1 MNKKDEAL
9 RQRRYM
15 QNEAI
20 TYARNGNWEAAIDSS
35 RQLLSSDPND
45 IETLNRLAKA
55 YFENGELD
63 NAEQT
68 YQRVLEISEHNP
80 IARRMVGLISR
91 TRSAPAKTREFV
103 DMRMFAIETGKS
115 TLTSL
120 HIDTDAEISLVPGEK
135 LTLRANTQPVHYDG
149 QKKPVPTSGDNE
161 ISAKSYLDDAI
172 ALDIYDCNDV
182 NLGRLEP
189 RLAARLIRFM
199 KLGNEYTAAVL
210 SLNEKRDQIQIVI
223 RESHRSRVDSSTKT
237 IGALASMKSK
247 TISMMLSPPKTTT
260 TIVNPMPLVVM
271 TKTTIASRHSKPIT
285 TPTKKSKNSPH
296 IKMSMLEGYPQHG
309 HFYTLHHFIPRA
321 NTTTC
326 TRHGPAW
333 WMAVIAAVMVAPVV
347 QISSIRT
354 IRAGGSPPC
363 HTNAPATF

>member
-1 MNKKDEAL
+1 MCTLELRRGEKESTVNKKDEAL

-135 LTLRANTQPVHYDG
+135 LTLRANTQPAKSTSPVQQIHYDG
-149 QKKPVPTSGDNE
+149 QKKPVQSVGNYDGQKKPVQSVGDIENE
-161 ISAKSYLDDAI
+161 SAAASFLDDAI
-172 ALDIYDCNDV
+172 ALDVYDCNGV

-223 RESHRSRVDSSTKT
+223 RESHRNPDNRHEVSFPGKLIDENDRRVGFDEIEDDIDDVESVEDEHDDSEPDAFSGDDEDHDRLDT
-237 IGALASMKSK
+237 
-247 TISMMLSPPKTTT
+247 
-260 TIVNPMPLVVM
+260 
-271 TKTTIASRHSKPIT
+271 
-285 TPTKKSKNSPH
+285 
-296 IKMSMLEGYPQHG
+296 LE
-309 HFYTLHHFIPRA
+309 
-321 NTTTC
+321 
-326 TRHGPAW
+326 
-333 WMAVIAAVMVAPVV
+333 
-347 QISSIRT
+347 
-354 IRAGGSPPC
+354 
-363 HTNAPATF
+363 TNNDADEEIEE

>member
-20 TYARNGNWEAAIDSS
+20 TYARNGNWDAAIDSS

-55 YFENGELD
+55 YFENGEID
-63 NAEQT
+63 SSEQT

-91 TRSAPAKTREFV
+91 TRSAPNKTREFV

-115 TLTSL
+115 TLTNL

-135 LTLRANTQPVHYDG
+135 ITLRANTQPVKQIQTDG
-149 QKKPVPTSGDNE
+149 KKKAGKQAAAAASSAPATSF
-161 ISAKSYLDDAI
+161 LDDAI
-172 ALDIYDCNDV
+172 ALDVYDCNDV

-189 RLAARLIRFM
+189 RIAARLIRFM
-199 KLGNEYTAAVL
+199 KLGNEYSAAVL

-223 RESHRSRVDSSTKT
+223 RESHRNPDNRHEVSFPGKLIDENDRRVGFDEIEDDIDDIESTEEDHDDSGPDAFSGDDEDHDRLDT
-237 IGALASMKSK
+237 
-247 TISMMLSPPKTTT
+247 
-260 TIVNPMPLVVM
+260 
-271 TKTTIASRHSKPIT
+271 
-285 TPTKKSKNSPH
+285 
-296 IKMSMLEGYPQHG
+296 LE
-309 HFYTLHHFIPRA
+309 
-321 NTTTC
+321 
-326 TRHGPAW
+326 
-333 WMAVIAAVMVAPVV
+333 
-347 QISSIRT
+347 
-354 IRAGGSPPC
+354 
-363 HTNAPATF
+363 TNNDADDEVEE

>member
-1 MNKKDEAL
+1 MCTRELRRGEKESTVNKKDEAL

-20 TYARNGNWEAAIDSS
+20 TYARNSNWEAAIDSS

-55 YFENGELD
+55 YFENGEND

-80 IARRMVGLISR
+80 IARRMVSLIAR

-135 LTLRANTQPVHYDG
+135 LTLRANTQPAKSAPPVQAVHYDG

-161 ISAKSYLDDAI
+161 SPAKSYLDDAI
-172 ALDIYDCNDV
+172 ALDVYDCNGV

-223 RESHRSRVDSSTKT
+223 RESHRNPDNRHEVSFPGKLIDENDRRVGFDEIEDDIDDVESVEDDHDDSEPDAFSSDDEDHDRLDT
-237 IGALASMKSK
+237 
-247 TISMMLSPPKTTT
+247 
-260 TIVNPMPLVVM
+260 
-271 TKTTIASRHSKPIT
+271 
-285 TPTKKSKNSPH
+285 
-296 IKMSMLEGYPQHG
+296 LE
-309 HFYTLHHFIPRA
+309 
-321 NTTTC
+321 
-326 TRHGPAW
+326 
-333 WMAVIAAVMVAPVV
+333 
-347 QISSIRT
+347 
-354 IRAGGSPPC
+354 
-363 HTNAPATF
+363 TNNDADEEIEE

>member
-1 MNKKDEAL
+1 MCTRELRRGEKESTVNKKDEAL

-55 YFENGELD
+55 YFENGEID

-135 LTLRANTQPVHYDG
+135 LTLRANTQPTG
-149 QKKPVPTSGDNE
+149 NAKPDVENE
-161 ISAKSYLDDAI
+161 SAAASFLDDAI
-172 ALDIYDCNDV
+172 ALDVYDCNDV

-223 RESHRSRVDSSTKT
+223 RESHRNPDNRHEVSFPGKLIDENDRRVGFDEIEDDIDDVESVEDDHDDSEPDAFSGDDEDHERLDT
-237 IGALASMKSK
+237 
-247 TISMMLSPPKTTT
+247 
-260 TIVNPMPLVVM
+260 
-271 TKTTIASRHSKPIT
+271 
-285 TPTKKSKNSPH
+285 
-296 IKMSMLEGYPQHG
+296 LE
-309 HFYTLHHFIPRA
+309 
-321 NTTTC
+321 
-326 TRHGPAW
+326 
-333 WMAVIAAVMVAPVV
+333 
-347 QISSIRT
+347 
-354 IRAGGSPPC
+354 
-363 HTNAPATF
+363 TNNDADEEIEE

>member
-20 TYARNGNWEAAIDSS
+20 TYARNGNWESAIDSS

-55 YFENGELD
+55 YFENGEID

-80 IARRMVGLISR
+80 IARRMVSLIAR

-135 LTLRANTQPVHYDG
+135 LTLRANTQPAKSISPVQQIHYDG
-149 QKKPVPTSGDNE
+149 QKKPVQSVGDIENE
-161 ISAKSYLDDAI
+161 SAPASFLDDAI
-172 ALDIYDCNDV
+172 ALDVYDCNGV

-223 RESHRSRVDSSTKT
+223 RESHRNPDNRHEVSFPGKLIDENDRRVGFDEIEDDIDDVESVEDDHDDSEPDAFSGDDEDHDRLDT
-237 IGALASMKSK
+237 
-247 TISMMLSPPKTTT
+247 
-260 TIVNPMPLVVM
+260 
-271 TKTTIASRHSKPIT
+271 
-285 TPTKKSKNSPH
+285 
-296 IKMSMLEGYPQHG
+296 LE
-309 HFYTLHHFIPRA
+309 
-321 NTTTC
+321 
-326 TRHGPAW
+326 
-333 WMAVIAAVMVAPVV
+333 
-347 QISSIRT
+347 
-354 IRAGGSPPC
+354 
-363 HTNAPATF
+363 TNNDADEEIEE

>member
-20 TYARNGNWEAAIDSS
+20 VYARNGNWEAAIDSS

-55 YFENGELD
+55 YFENGEID

-68 YQRVLEISEHNP
+68 YQRVLELSEHNP
-80 IARRMVGLISR
+80 IARRMVTLIAR

-135 LTLRANTQPVHYDG
+135 LTLRANTHASKSTDAVEGESTPV
-149 QKKPVPTSGDNE
+149 S
-161 ISAKSYLDDAI
+161 SLDDAI
-172 ALDIYDCNDV
+172 ALDVYDGNGV

-223 RESHRSRVDSSTKT
+223 RESYRNPDNRHEVSFPGKLIDENDRRVGFDEIEDDVDEVESAEDDHEDNEPDPFSSDDEEHDRLDT
-237 IGALASMKSK
+237 
-247 TISMMLSPPKTTT
+247 
-260 TIVNPMPLVVM
+260 
-271 TKTTIASRHSKPIT
+271 
-285 TPTKKSKNSPH
+285 
-296 IKMSMLEGYPQHG
+296 LE
-309 HFYTLHHFIPRA
+309 
-321 NTTTC
+321 
-326 TRHGPAW
+326 
-333 WMAVIAAVMVAPVV
+333 
-347 QISSIRT
+347 
-354 IRAGGSPPC
+354 
-363 HTNAPATF
+363 TNNDADEEIEE

>member
-1 MNKKDEAL
+1 MCTRELRRGEKESTVNKKDEAL

-20 TYARNGNWEAAIDSS
+20 TYARNGNWESAIDSS

-55 YFENGELD
+55 YFENGEID

-80 IARRMVGLISR
+80 IARRMVSLIAR

-135 LTLRANTQPVHYDG
+135 LTLRANTQPAKSISPVQQIHYDG
-149 QKKPVPTSGDNE
+149 QKKPVQSVGDIENE
-161 ISAKSYLDDAI
+161 SAPASFLDDAI
-172 ALDIYDCNDV
+172 ALDVYDCNGV

-223 RESHRSRVDSSTKT
+223 RESHRNPDNRHEVSFPGKLIDENDRRVGFDEIEDDIDDVESVEDDHDDSEPDAFSGDDEDHDRLDT
-237 IGALASMKSK
+237 
-247 TISMMLSPPKTTT
+247 
-260 TIVNPMPLVVM
+260 
-271 TKTTIASRHSKPIT
+271 
-285 TPTKKSKNSPH
+285 
-296 IKMSMLEGYPQHG
+296 LE
-309 HFYTLHHFIPRA
+309 
-321 NTTTC
+321 
-326 TRHGPAW
+326 
-333 WMAVIAAVMVAPVV
+333 
-347 QISSIRT
+347 
-354 IRAGGSPPC
+354 
-363 HTNAPATF
+363 TNNDADEEIEE

>member
-1 MNKKDEAL
+1 
-9 RQRRYM
+9 M

-20 TYARNGNWEAAIDSS
+20 TYARNGNWESAIDSS

-55 YFENGELD
+55 YFENGEID

-80 IARRMVGLISR
+80 IARRMVSLIAR

-149 QKKPVPTSGDNE
+149 QKKPVQTSGDNE
-161 ISAKSYLDDAI
+161 SPAKSYLDDAI
-172 ALDIYDCNDV
+172 ALDVYDCNGV

-223 RESHRSRVDSSTKT
+223 RESHRNPDNRHEVSFPGKLIDENDRRVGFDEIEDDIDDVESVEDDHDDSEPDAFSSDDEDHDRLDT
-237 IGALASMKSK
+237 
-247 TISMMLSPPKTTT
+247 
-260 TIVNPMPLVVM
+260 
-271 TKTTIASRHSKPIT
+271 
-285 TPTKKSKNSPH
+285 
-296 IKMSMLEGYPQHG
+296 LEPNNDADEE
-309 HFYTLHHFIPRA
+309 IEE
-321 NTTTC
+321 
-326 TRHGPAW
+326 
-333 WMAVIAAVMVAPVV
+333 
-347 QISSIRT
+347 
-354 IRAGGSPPC
+354 
-363 HTNAPATF
+363 

>member
-1 MNKKDEAL
+1 MCTRELRRGEKESTVNKKDEAL

-20 TYARNGNWEAAIDSS
+20 TYARNSNWEAAIDSS

-45 IETLNRLAKA
+45 VETLNRLAKA
-55 YFENGELD
+55 YFENGEID

-80 IARRMVGLISR
+80 IARRMVSLIAR
-91 TRSAPAKTREFV
+91 TRLAPAKTREFV

-149 QKKPVPTSGDNE
+149 QQKPVQTSSDYDGQKKPVQTSGDNE
-161 ISAKSYLDDAI
+161 SPAKFYLDDAI
-172 ALDIYDCNDV
+172 ALDVYDCNDV

-223 RESHRSRVDSSTKT
+223 RESHRNPDNRHEVSFPGKLIDENDRRVGFDEIEDDIDDVESVEDDHDDSEPDAFSSDDEDHDRLDT
-237 IGALASMKSK
+237 
-247 TISMMLSPPKTTT
+247 
-260 TIVNPMPLVVM
+260 
-271 TKTTIASRHSKPIT
+271 
-285 TPTKKSKNSPH
+285 
-296 IKMSMLEGYPQHG
+296 LE
-309 HFYTLHHFIPRA
+309 
-321 NTTTC
+321 
-326 TRHGPAW
+326 
-333 WMAVIAAVMVAPVV
+333 
-347 QISSIRT
+347 
-354 IRAGGSPPC
+354 
-363 HTNAPATF
+363 TNNDADEEIEE

>member
-1 MNKKDEAL
+1 MCTRELRRGEKESTVNKKDEAL

-20 TYARNGNWEAAIDSS
+20 TYARNSNWEAAIDSS

-55 YFENGELD
+55 YFENGEID

-80 IARRMVGLISR
+80 IARRMVSLIAR

-135 LTLRANTQPVHYDG
+135 LTLRANTQPAKSTSPVQQIHYDG
-149 QKKPVPTSGDNE
+149 QKKPVQSVGDIENE
-161 ISAKSYLDDAI
+161 SAPASFLDDAI
-172 ALDIYDCNDV
+172 ALDVYDCNGV

-223 RESHRSRVDSSTKT
+223 RESHRNPDNRHEVSFPGKLIDENDCRVGFDEIEDDIDDVESVEDDHDDSEPDAFSGDDEDHDRLDT
-237 IGALASMKSK
+237 
-247 TISMMLSPPKTTT
+247 
-260 TIVNPMPLVVM
+260 
-271 TKTTIASRHSKPIT
+271 
-285 TPTKKSKNSPH
+285 
-296 IKMSMLEGYPQHG
+296 LE
-309 HFYTLHHFIPRA
+309 
-321 NTTTC
+321 
-326 TRHGPAW
+326 
-333 WMAVIAAVMVAPVV
+333 
-347 QISSIRT
+347 
-354 IRAGGSPPC
+354 
-363 HTNAPATF
+363 TNNDADEEIEE

>member
-1 MNKKDEAL
+1 MRTRELRRGEKESTVNKKDEAL

-68 YQRVLEISEHNP
+68 YQRVLELSEHNP

-135 LTLRANTQPVHYDG
+135 LTLRANTQPIHYDG
-149 QKKPVPTSGDNE
+149 QKNPARATGDIENE
-161 ISAKSYLDDAI
+161 SAPASFLDDAI
-172 ALDIYDCNDV
+172 ALDVYDCNGI

-210 SLNEKRDQIQIVI
+210 SLNDKRDQIQIVI
-223 RESHRSRVDSSTKT
+223 RESHRNPDNRHEVSFPGKLIDENDRRVGFDEIEDDIDDIESTEDEHDDSEPDAFSGDDEDHERLDT
-237 IGALASMKSK
+237 
-247 TISMMLSPPKTTT
+247 
-260 TIVNPMPLVVM
+260 
-271 TKTTIASRHSKPIT
+271 
-285 TPTKKSKNSPH
+285 
-296 IKMSMLEGYPQHG
+296 LE
-309 HFYTLHHFIPRA
+309 
-321 NTTTC
+321 
-326 TRHGPAW
+326 
-333 WMAVIAAVMVAPVV
+333 
-347 QISSIRT
+347 
-354 IRAGGSPPC
+354 
-363 HTNAPATF
+363 TNNDADEEIEE

>member
-135 LTLRANTQPVHYDG
+135 LTLRANTQPAKSTSPVQQIHYDGQKQPAQTGGDYDG
-149 QKKPVPTSGDNE
+149 QKKPVQTSGDNE
-161 ISAKSYLDDAI
+161 LSAKSFLDDAI
-172 ALDIYDCNDV
+172 ALDVYDCNGV

-223 RESHRSRVDSSTKT
+223 RESHRNPDNRHEVSFPGKLIDENDRRVGFDEIEDDIDNVESVEDEHDDSEPDAFSGDDEDHDRLDT
-237 IGALASMKSK
+237 
-247 TISMMLSPPKTTT
+247 
-260 TIVNPMPLVVM
+260 
-271 TKTTIASRHSKPIT
+271 
-285 TPTKKSKNSPH
+285 
-296 IKMSMLEGYPQHG
+296 LE
-309 HFYTLHHFIPRA
+309 
-321 NTTTC
+321 
-326 TRHGPAW
+326 
-333 WMAVIAAVMVAPVV
+333 
-347 QISSIRT
+347 
-354 IRAGGSPPC
+354 
-363 HTNAPATF
+363 TNNDADEEIEE

>member
-1 MNKKDEAL
+1 MCTRELRRGEKESTVNKKDEAL

-20 TYARNGNWEAAIDSS
+20 TYARNSNWEAAIDSS

-55 YFENGELD
+55 YFENGEID

-80 IARRMVGLISR
+80 IARRMVSLIAR

-135 LTLRANTQPVHYDG
+135 LTLRANTQPAKSTSPVQVVHYDG
-149 QKKPVPTSGDNE
+149 QKKPVQTSGDNE
-161 ISAKSYLDDAI
+161 SPTKSYLDDAI
-172 ALDIYDCNDV
+172 ALDVYDCNGV

-223 RESHRSRVDSSTKT
+223 RESHRNPDNRHEVSFPGKLIDENDRRVGFDEIEDDIDDVESVEDDHDDSEPDAFSSDDEDHDRLDT
-237 IGALASMKSK
+237 LE
-247 TISMMLSPPKTTT
+247 PK
-260 TIVNPMPLVVM
+260 ND
-271 TKTTIASRHSKPIT
+271 AD
-285 TPTKKSKNSPH
+285 
-296 IKMSMLEGYPQHG
+296 E
-309 HFYTLHHFIPRA
+309 
-321 NTTTC
+321 
-326 TRHGPAW
+326 
-333 WMAVIAAVMVAPVV
+333 
-347 QISSIRT
+347 
-354 IRAGGSPPC
+354 
-363 HTNAPATF
+363 

>member
-1 MNKKDEAL
+1 MCTLELRRGEKESTVNKKDEAL

-135 LTLRANTQPVHYDG
+135 LTLRANTQPAKSTSPVQPVHYDG
-149 QKKPVPTSGDNE
+149 QKKPVQSVGNYDGQKKPVQSVSDIENE
-161 ISAKSYLDDAI
+161 SAPASFLDDAI
-172 ALDIYDCNDV
+172 ALDVYDCNGV

-223 RESHRSRVDSSTKT
+223 RESHRNPDNRHEVSFPGKLIDENDRRVGFDEIEDDIDEVESVEDDHDDSEPDAFSGDDEDHDRLDT
-237 IGALASMKSK
+237 
-247 TISMMLSPPKTTT
+247 
-260 TIVNPMPLVVM
+260 
-271 TKTTIASRHSKPIT
+271 
-285 TPTKKSKNSPH
+285 
-296 IKMSMLEGYPQHG
+296 LE
-309 HFYTLHHFIPRA
+309 
-321 NTTTC
+321 
-326 TRHGPAW
+326 
-333 WMAVIAAVMVAPVV
+333 
-347 QISSIRT
+347 
-354 IRAGGSPPC
+354 
-363 HTNAPATF
+363 TNNDADEEIEE

>member
-1 MNKKDEAL
+1 MRTRELRRGEKESTVNKKDEAL

-223 RESHRSRVDSSTKT
+223 RESHRNPDNRHEVSFPGRLIDENDRRVGFDEIEDDIDDVESTEDDHDDSEPDAFSGDDEDHDRLDT
-237 IGALASMKSK
+237 
-247 TISMMLSPPKTTT
+247 
-260 TIVNPMPLVVM
+260 
-271 TKTTIASRHSKPIT
+271 
-285 TPTKKSKNSPH
+285 
-296 IKMSMLEGYPQHG
+296 LE
-309 HFYTLHHFIPRA
+309 
-321 NTTTC
+321 
-326 TRHGPAW
+326 
-333 WMAVIAAVMVAPVV
+333 
-347 QISSIRT
+347 
-354 IRAGGSPPC
+354 
-363 HTNAPATF
+363 TNNDADEEIEE

>member
-80 IARRMVGLISR
+80 IARRMVSLIAR

-135 LTLRANTQPVHYDG
+135 LTLRVNTPPKKSATDIELEPLANSQ
-149 QKKPVPTSGDNE
+149 
-161 ISAKSYLDDAI
+161 LDDAI
-172 ALDIYDCNDV
+172 ALDVYDSNGV

-210 SLNEKRDQIQIVI
+210 SLNDKRDQIQIVI
-223 RESHRSRVDSSTKT
+223 RESYRNPDNRHEVSFPGKLIDENDRRVGFDEIEDDIDDVESTEDDHDDSEPDAFSGDDEDHDRLDT
-237 IGALASMKSK
+237 
-247 TISMMLSPPKTTT
+247 
-260 TIVNPMPLVVM
+260 
-271 TKTTIASRHSKPIT
+271 
-285 TPTKKSKNSPH
+285 
-296 IKMSMLEGYPQHG
+296 LE
-309 HFYTLHHFIPRA
+309 
-321 NTTTC
+321 
-326 TRHGPAW
+326 
-333 WMAVIAAVMVAPVV
+333 
-347 QISSIRT
+347 
-354 IRAGGSPPC
+354 
-363 HTNAPATF
+363 TNNDADEEIEE

>member
-1 MNKKDEAL
+1 MCTRELRRGEKESTVNKKDEAL

-20 TYARNGNWEAAIDSS
+20 TYARNGNWESAIDSS

-55 YFENGELD
+55 YFENGEID

-80 IARRMVGLISR
+80 IARRMVSLIAR

-135 LTLRANTQPVHYDG
+135 LTLRANTQPAKSVPPVQAVHYDG
-149 QKKPVPTSGDNE
+149 QKKPAQTSVGYDGQKKPAVVNIENE
-161 ISAKSYLDDAI
+161 SAAASFLDDAI

-223 RESHRSRVDSSTKT
+223 RESHRNPDNRHEVSFPGKLIDENDRRVGFDEIEDDIDDVESVEDDHDDSEPDAFSSDDEDHDRLDT
-237 IGALASMKSK
+237 
-247 TISMMLSPPKTTT
+247 
-260 TIVNPMPLVVM
+260 
-271 TKTTIASRHSKPIT
+271 
-285 TPTKKSKNSPH
+285 
-296 IKMSMLEGYPQHG
+296 LE
-309 HFYTLHHFIPRA
+309 
-321 NTTTC
+321 
-326 TRHGPAW
+326 
-333 WMAVIAAVMVAPVV
+333 
-347 QISSIRT
+347 
-354 IRAGGSPPC
+354 
-363 HTNAPATF
+363 TNNDADEEIEE

>member
-1 MNKKDEAL
+1 MCTRELRRGEKESTVNKTDEAL

-20 TYARNGNWEAAIDSS
+20 TYARNSNWEAAIDSS

-55 YFENGELD
+55 YFENGEND

-80 IARRMVGLISR
+80 IARRMVSLIAR

-135 LTLRANTQPVHYDG
+135 LTLRANTQPAKSAPPVHYDGRANTQPAKSAPPVQAVHYDGQKQPVPTSGDYDG

-161 ISAKSYLDDAI
+161 MSAKSYLDDAI
-172 ALDIYDCNDV
+172 ALDVYDCNGV

-223 RESHRSRVDSSTKT
+223 RESHRNPDNRHEVSFPGKLIDENDRRVGFDEIEDDIDDVESVEDDHDDSEPDAFSSDDEDHDRLDT
-237 IGALASMKSK
+237 
-247 TISMMLSPPKTTT
+247 
-260 TIVNPMPLVVM
+260 
-271 TKTTIASRHSKPIT
+271 
-285 TPTKKSKNSPH
+285 
-296 IKMSMLEGYPQHG
+296 LE
-309 HFYTLHHFIPRA
+309 
-321 NTTTC
+321 
-326 TRHGPAW
+326 
-333 WMAVIAAVMVAPVV
+333 
-347 QISSIRT
+347 
-354 IRAGGSPPC
+354 
-363 HTNAPATF
+363 TNNDADEEIEE

>member
-1 MNKKDEAL
+1 MCTRELRRGEKESTVNKKDEAL

-20 TYARNGNWEAAIDSS
+20 TYARNSNWEAAIDSS

-55 YFENGELD
+55 YFENGEID

-80 IARRMVGLISR
+80 IARRMVSLIAR

-135 LTLRANTQPVHYDG
+135 LTLRANTQSVKSTPQVQPVQQIHYDG
-149 QKKPVPTSGDNE
+149 QKKPDQTTVIVENE
-161 ISAKSYLDDAI
+161 SAANASLDDAI
-172 ALDIYDCNDV
+172 ALDIYDCNGV

-223 RESHRSRVDSSTKT
+223 RESHRNPDNRHEVSFPGKLIDENDRRVGFDEIEDDIDDVESVEDDHDDSEPDPFSSDDEDHDRLDT
-237 IGALASMKSK
+237 
-247 TISMMLSPPKTTT
+247 
-260 TIVNPMPLVVM
+260 
-271 TKTTIASRHSKPIT
+271 
-285 TPTKKSKNSPH
+285 
-296 IKMSMLEGYPQHG
+296 LE
-309 HFYTLHHFIPRA
+309 
-321 NTTTC
+321 
-326 TRHGPAW
+326 
-333 WMAVIAAVMVAPVV
+333 
-347 QISSIRT
+347 
-354 IRAGGSPPC
+354 
-363 HTNAPATF
+363 TNNDADEEIEE

>member
-1 MNKKDEAL
+1 MCTLELRRGEKESTVNKKDEAL

-135 LTLRANTQPVHYDG
+135 LTLRANTQPAKSTSPVQQIHYDG
-149 QKKPVPTSGDNE
+149 QKKPVQSVGNYDGQKKPVQSVSDIENE
-161 ISAKSYLDDAI
+161 SAPASFLDDAI
-172 ALDIYDCNDV
+172 ALDVYDCNGV

-223 RESHRSRVDSSTKT
+223 RESHRNPDNRHEVSFPGKLIDENDRRVGFDEIEDDIDEVESVEDDHDDSEPDAFSGDDEDHDRLDT
-237 IGALASMKSK
+237 
-247 TISMMLSPPKTTT
+247 
-260 TIVNPMPLVVM
+260 
-271 TKTTIASRHSKPIT
+271 
-285 TPTKKSKNSPH
+285 
-296 IKMSMLEGYPQHG
+296 LE
-309 HFYTLHHFIPRA
+309 
-321 NTTTC
+321 
-326 TRHGPAW
+326 
-333 WMAVIAAVMVAPVV
+333 
-347 QISSIRT
+347 
-354 IRAGGSPPC
+354 
-363 HTNAPATF
+363 TNNDADEEIEE

>member
-1 MNKKDEAL
+1 MCTLELRRGEKESTVNKKDEAL

-80 IARRMVGLISR
+80 IARRMVSLISR

-135 LTLRANTQPVHYDG
+135 LTLRANTQPAKSTSPVQQIHYDG
-149 QKKPVPTSGDNE
+149 QKKPVQSVGNYDGQKKPVQSVGDIE
-161 ISAKSYLDDAI
+161 SESAAASFLDDAI
-172 ALDIYDCNDV
+172 ALDVYDCNGV

-223 RESHRSRVDSSTKT
+223 RESHRNPDNRHEVSFPGKLIDENDRRVGFDEIEDDIDEVESVEDDHDDSEPDEFSGDDEDHDRLDT
-237 IGALASMKSK
+237 
-247 TISMMLSPPKTTT
+247 
-260 TIVNPMPLVVM
+260 
-271 TKTTIASRHSKPIT
+271 
-285 TPTKKSKNSPH
+285 
-296 IKMSMLEGYPQHG
+296 LE
-309 HFYTLHHFIPRA
+309 
-321 NTTTC
+321 
-326 TRHGPAW
+326 
-333 WMAVIAAVMVAPVV
+333 
-347 QISSIRT
+347 
-354 IRAGGSPPC
+354 
-363 HTNAPATF
+363 TNNDADEEIEE

>member
-1 MNKKDEAL
+1 MRELRRGEKESTVNKKDEAL

-20 TYARNGNWEAAIDSS
+20 TYARNSNWEAAIDSS

-55 YFENGELD
+55 YFENGEID

-80 IARRMVGLISR
+80 IARRMVSLIAR

-135 LTLRANTQPVHYDG
+135 LTLRANTQPAKSEPPVQQIHYDG
-149 QKKPVPTSGDNE
+149 QKKPVQSVGDIENE
-161 ISAKSYLDDAI
+161 SAPASFLDDAI
-172 ALDIYDCNDV
+172 ALDVYDCNGV

-223 RESHRSRVDSSTKT
+223 RESHRNPDNRHEVSFPGKLIDENDRRVGFDEIEDDIDDVESVEDDHDDSEPDAFSSDDEDHDRLDT
-237 IGALASMKSK
+237 
-247 TISMMLSPPKTTT
+247 
-260 TIVNPMPLVVM
+260 
-271 TKTTIASRHSKPIT
+271 
-285 TPTKKSKNSPH
+285 
-296 IKMSMLEGYPQHG
+296 LEPNNDADEE
-309 HFYTLHHFIPRA
+309 IEE
-321 NTTTC
+321 
-326 TRHGPAW
+326 
-333 WMAVIAAVMVAPVV
+333 
-347 QISSIRT
+347 
-354 IRAGGSPPC
+354 
-363 HTNAPATF
+363 

>member
-1 MNKKDEAL
+1 MCTRELRRGEKESTVNKKDEAL

-20 TYARNGNWEAAIDSS
+20 TYARNSNWEAAIDSS

-45 IETLNRLAKA
+45 VETLNRLAKA
-55 YFENGELD
+55 YFENGEID

-91 TRSAPAKTREFV
+91 TRAAPAKTREFV

-135 LTLRANTQPVHYDG
+135 LTLRANTQSSKMA
-149 QKKPVPTSGDNE
+149 QTSVDVE
-161 ISAKSYLDDAI
+161 SESPAKSFLDDAI
-172 ALDIYDCNDV
+172 ALDVYDCNDV

-223 RESHRSRVDSSTKT
+223 RESHRNPDNRHEVSFPGKLIDENDRRVGFDEIEDDIDDVESVEDDHDDSEPDAFSSDDEDHDRLDT
-237 IGALASMKSK
+237 
-247 TISMMLSPPKTTT
+247 
-260 TIVNPMPLVVM
+260 
-271 TKTTIASRHSKPIT
+271 
-285 TPTKKSKNSPH
+285 
-296 IKMSMLEGYPQHG
+296 LE
-309 HFYTLHHFIPRA
+309 
-321 NTTTC
+321 
-326 TRHGPAW
+326 
-333 WMAVIAAVMVAPVV
+333 
-347 QISSIRT
+347 
-354 IRAGGSPPC
+354 
-363 HTNAPATF
+363 TNNDADEEIEE

>member
-1 MNKKDEAL
+1 
-9 RQRRYM
+9 M

-20 TYARNGNWEAAIDSS
+20 TYARNSNWEAAIDSS

-55 YFENGELD
+55 YFENGEID

-80 IARRMVGLISR
+80 IARRMVSLIAR

-135 LTLRANTQPVHYDG
+135 LTLRANTQSVKSAPQVQPVQQIHYDG
-149 QKKPVPTSGDNE
+149 QKKPDQTTVIVENE
-161 ISAKSYLDDAI
+161 SAANASLDDAI
-172 ALDIYDCNDV
+172 ALDIYDCNGV

-223 RESHRSRVDSSTKT
+223 RESHRNPDNRHEVSFPGKLIDENDRRVGFDEIEDDIDDVESVEDDHDDSEPDPFSSDDEDHDRLDT
-237 IGALASMKSK
+237 
-247 TISMMLSPPKTTT
+247 
-260 TIVNPMPLVVM
+260 
-271 TKTTIASRHSKPIT
+271 
-285 TPTKKSKNSPH
+285 
-296 IKMSMLEGYPQHG
+296 LE
-309 HFYTLHHFIPRA
+309 
-321 NTTTC
+321 
-326 TRHGPAW
+326 
-333 WMAVIAAVMVAPVV
+333 
-347 QISSIRT
+347 
-354 IRAGGSPPC
+354 
-363 HTNAPATF
+363 TNNDADEEIEE

>member
-1 MNKKDEAL
+1 MCTRELRRGEKESTVNKKDEAL

-20 TYARNGNWEAAIDSS
+20 TYARNSNWEAAIDSS

-45 IETLNRLAKA
+45 VETLNRLAKA
-55 YFENGELD
+55 YFENGEND

-80 IARRMVGLISR
+80 IARRMAGLISR

-149 QKKPVPTSGDNE
+149 QQKPVQTSGDNE
-161 ISAKSYLDDAI
+161 SPAKSYLDDAI
-172 ALDIYDCNDV
+172 ALDVYDCNDV

-223 RESHRSRVDSSTKT
+223 RESHRNPDNRHEVSFPGKLIDENDRRVGFDEIEDDIDDVESVEDDHDDSEPDAFSSDDEDHDRLDT
-237 IGALASMKSK
+237 
-247 TISMMLSPPKTTT
+247 
-260 TIVNPMPLVVM
+260 
-271 TKTTIASRHSKPIT
+271 
-285 TPTKKSKNSPH
+285 
-296 IKMSMLEGYPQHG
+296 LE
-309 HFYTLHHFIPRA
+309 
-321 NTTTC
+321 
-326 TRHGPAW
+326 
-333 WMAVIAAVMVAPVV
+333 
-347 QISSIRT
+347 
-354 IRAGGSPPC
+354 
-363 HTNAPATF
+363 TNNDADEEIEE

>member
-1 MNKKDEAL
+1 MCTRELRRGEKESTVNKKDEAL

-20 TYARNGNWEAAIDSS
+20 TYARNSNWEAAIDSS

-55 YFENGELD
+55 YFENGEID

-80 IARRMVGLISR
+80 IARRMVSLIAR

-135 LTLRANTQPVHYDG
+135 LTLRANTQSVKSAPQVQPVQQIHYDG
-149 QKKPVPTSGDNE
+149 QKKPDQTTVIVENE
-161 ISAKSYLDDAI
+161 SAANASLDDAI
-172 ALDIYDCNDV
+172 ALDIYDCNGV

-223 RESHRSRVDSSTKT
+223 RESHRNPDNRHEVSFPGKLIDENDRRVGFDEIEDDIDDVESVEDDHDDSEPDPFSSDDEDHDRLDT
-237 IGALASMKSK
+237 
-247 TISMMLSPPKTTT
+247 
-260 TIVNPMPLVVM
+260 
-271 TKTTIASRHSKPIT
+271 
-285 TPTKKSKNSPH
+285 
-296 IKMSMLEGYPQHG
+296 LE
-309 HFYTLHHFIPRA
+309 
-321 NTTTC
+321 
-326 TRHGPAW
+326 
-333 WMAVIAAVMVAPVV
+333 
-347 QISSIRT
+347 
-354 IRAGGSPPC
+354 
-363 HTNAPATF
+363 TNNDADEEIEE

>member
-1 MNKKDEAL
+1 MCTRELRRGEKESTVNKKDEAL

-20 TYARNGNWEAAIDSS
+20 TYARNSNWEAAIDSS

-55 YFENGELD
+55 YFENGEND

-80 IARRMVGLISR
+80 IARRMVSLIAR

-135 LTLRANTQPVHYDG
+135 LTLRANTQSSKMA
-149 QKKPVPTSGDNE
+149 QTSVDVE
-161 ISAKSYLDDAI
+161 SESPAKSFLDDAI
-172 ALDIYDCNDV
+172 ALDVYDCNDV

-223 RESHRSRVDSSTKT
+223 RESHRNPDNRHEVSFPGKLIDENDRRVGFDEIEDDIDDVESVEDDHDDSEPDAFSGDDEDHDRLDT
-237 IGALASMKSK
+237 
-247 TISMMLSPPKTTT
+247 
-260 TIVNPMPLVVM
+260 
-271 TKTTIASRHSKPIT
+271 
-285 TPTKKSKNSPH
+285 
-296 IKMSMLEGYPQHG
+296 LE
-309 HFYTLHHFIPRA
+309 
-321 NTTTC
+321 
-326 TRHGPAW
+326 
-333 WMAVIAAVMVAPVV
+333 
-347 QISSIRT
+347 
-354 IRAGGSPPC
+354 
-363 HTNAPATF
+363 TNNDADEEIEE

>member
-1 MNKKDEAL
+1 MRTRELRRGEKESTVNKKDEAL

-68 YQRVLEISEHNP
+68 YQRVLEISEHTP

-223 RESHRSRVDSSTKT
+223 RESHRNPDNRHEVSFPGRLIDENDRRVGFDEIEDDIDDVESTEDDHDDSEPDAFSGDDEDHDRLDT
-237 IGALASMKSK
+237 
-247 TISMMLSPPKTTT
+247 
-260 TIVNPMPLVVM
+260 
-271 TKTTIASRHSKPIT
+271 
-285 TPTKKSKNSPH
+285 
-296 IKMSMLEGYPQHG
+296 LE
-309 HFYTLHHFIPRA
+309 
-321 NTTTC
+321 
-326 TRHGPAW
+326 
-333 WMAVIAAVMVAPVV
+333 
-347 QISSIRT
+347 
-354 IRAGGSPPC
+354 
-363 HTNAPATF
+363 TNNDADEEIEE

>member
-20 TYARNGNWEAAIDSS
+20 TYARNGNWESAIDSS

-55 YFENGELD
+55 YFENGEID

-80 IARRMVGLISR
+80 IARRMVSLIAR

-135 LTLRANTQPVHYDG
+135 LTLRANTQPAKSVPPVQAVHYDG
-149 QKKPVPTSGDNE
+149 QKKPVQTSVDYDGQKKPAVVNIENE
-161 ISAKSYLDDAI
+161 SAAASFLDDAI
-172 ALDIYDCNDV
+172 ALDIYDCNGV

-223 RESHRSRVDSSTKT
+223 RESHRNPDNRHEVSFPGKLIDENDRRVGFDEIEDDIDDVESVEDDHDDSEPDAFSSDDEDHDRLDT
-237 IGALASMKSK
+237 
-247 TISMMLSPPKTTT
+247 
-260 TIVNPMPLVVM
+260 
-271 TKTTIASRHSKPIT
+271 
-285 TPTKKSKNSPH
+285 
-296 IKMSMLEGYPQHG
+296 LE
-309 HFYTLHHFIPRA
+309 
-321 NTTTC
+321 
-326 TRHGPAW
+326 
-333 WMAVIAAVMVAPVV
+333 
-347 QISSIRT
+347 
-354 IRAGGSPPC
+354 
-363 HTNAPATF
+363 TNNDADEEIEE

>member
-1 MNKKDEAL
+1 MRTRELRRGEKESTVNKKDEAL

-55 YFENGELD
+55 YFENGEID

-80 IARRMVGLISR
+80 IARRMVSLIAR

-149 QKKPVPTSGDNE
+149 QKKPVQSVGDIENESAPTSF
-161 ISAKSYLDDAI
+161 LDDAI
-172 ALDIYDCNDV
+172 ALDVYDCNGV

-223 RESHRSRVDSSTKT
+223 RESHRNPDNRHEVSFPGKLIDENDRRVGFDEIEDDIDDVESVEDDHDDSE
-237 IGALASMKSK
+237 
-247 TISMMLSPPKTTT
+247 PDPF
-260 TIVNPMPLVVM
+260 
-271 TKTTIASRHSKPIT
+271 
-285 TPTKKSKNSPH
+285 NSDDEDH
-296 IKMSMLEGYPQHG
+296 DRLDTLE
-309 HFYTLHHFIPRA
+309 
-321 NTTTC
+321 
-326 TRHGPAW
+326 
-333 WMAVIAAVMVAPVV
+333 
-347 QISSIRT
+347 
-354 IRAGGSPPC
+354 
-363 HTNAPATF
+363 TNNDADEEIEE